1 MIGQIAF
8 VSITAGLACTFAV
21 FAHFRHKR
29 VLLTVQQDT
38 SPVFL
43 DLLVEGGLWG
53 ASVLFGVSGA
63 MYLAFCASRYSVNY

>member
-1 MIGQIAF
+1 VIGQIAF
-8 VSITAGLACTFAV
+8 VSITAGLARTFAV
-21 FAHFRHKR
+21 LAHFRHKR

-63 MYLAFCASRYSVNY
+63 MYLVFCASRYWLSY

>member
-38 SPVFL
+38 SPVSLVYWLRVASGVQVFFL
-43 DLLVEGGLWG
+43 VFRG
-53 ASVLFGVSGA
+53 
-63 MYLAFCASRYSVNY
+63 RYTWLSALRDIG